1 MSEAMTFIPGQ
12 SVKRLEDRPQ
22 VRATVLTVEDGPDGQ
37 LLELAYEEGGYG
49 WWPASRVGPN
59 ELA

>member
-1 MSEAMTFIPGQ
+1 MTYIPGQ